1 MTKWKGRVASV
12 APFLGLV
19 TSSVSPGVLNISG
32 LASGT
37 SLTAV
42 AAVMASVGGLL
53 FSPMASAETLSG
65 ANTTTIT
72 KTGNPLVV
80 ETDDSF
86 GIVTTSGPALDLRG
100 TNGTTFTDNFNST
113 ITGGTYGIFARN
125 YGTDALS
132 VTSTGAVTGTSGDG
146 IRAFND
152 TPGTDLTVSAAAVS
166 GGKYGILANNAGTGA
181 LSVTATGDV
190 SGTSE
195 KGIYARNYNTNG
207 TDLTVS
213 AAAVSGGEYGIKAF
227 NFGT

>member
-53 FSPMASAETLSG
+53 FSPMASAETVSG

-72 KTGNPLVV
+72 RSDTPLVV

-86 GIVTTSGPALDLRG
+86 SIVTTSGPALVLRG
-100 TNGTTFTDNFNST
+100 TNGTSLTDNFNST
-113 ITGGTYGIFARN
+113 ITGAT
-125 YGTDALS
+125 
-132 VTSTGAVTGTSGDG
+132 DG
-146 IRAFND
+146 IKALN
-152 TPGTDLTVSAAAVS
+152 
-166 GGKYGILANNAGTGA
+166 YGTGA

-190 SGTSE
+190 TGTSGS
-195 KGIYARNYNTNG
+195 GIDADNNTKG

-213 AAAVSGGEYGIKAF
+213 AAIGPDPRILENSKNAAKKY
-227 NFGT
+227 

>member
-72 KTGNPLVV
+72 RSDTPLVV

-86 GIVTTSGPALDLRG
+86 SIVTTSGPALDLQG

-113 ITGGTYGIFARN
+113 ITGAT
-125 YGTDALS
+125 
-132 VTSTGAVTGTSGDG
+132 DG
-146 IRAFND
+146 IKALN
-152 TPGTDLTVSAAAVS
+152 
-166 GGKYGILANNAGTGA
+166 YGTGA

-190 SGTSE
+190 TGTSGS
-195 KGIYARNYNTNG
+195 GIDADNNTKG

-213 AAAVSGGEYGIKAF
+213 AAIGPDPRILENSKNAAKKY
-227 NFGT
+227 